1 MTGNGNAER
10 EPDVIAELKRLG
22 RQLGQ
27 TLDAAWKS
35 AERQKAEEEL
45 RAGARAYASEFERAF
60 ARARTTR
67 PSDMA
72 SRTRRSVVDGLRWMS
87 AELESLADRFT
98 PAAAD
103 AEEPP
108 DEGERR

>member
-1 MTGNGNAER
+1 MAANRSAEP
-10 EPDVIAELKRLG
+10 ESDVIAELKQLG

-27 TLDAAWKS
+27 TLYAAWRS
-35 AERQKAEEEL
+35 SERRKAEDEL
-45 RAGARAYASEFERAF
+45 RAGARAFASEFERAF
-60 ARARTTR
+60 SRARTTS

-98 PAAAD
+98 PAADAD
-103 AEEPP
+103 RPP
-108 DEGERR
+108 DDERS

>member
-1 MTGNGNAER
+1 MAESRSTDR
-10 EPDVIAELKRLG
+10 EPDVIAELKQLG

-45 RAGARAYASEFERAF
+45 RAGARAFASEFERAF
-60 ARARTTR
+60 ARSRTVR

-72 SRTRRSVVDGLRWMS
+72 SKTRRSVVDGLRWMS

-98 PAAAD
+98 PAAD
-103 AEEPP
+103 AANPP
-108 DEGERR
+108 DEP